1 VKVLSDSR
9 EIFTGKLYVDDF
21 FFDGE
26 DEVPVFKIVLEDGKT
41 MSFADNHK
49 WKFLENKRQTP

>member
-1 VKVLSDSR
+1 M
-9 EIFTGKLYVDDF
+9 DDF

-49 WKFLENKRQTP
+49 WKFLDKRQSDFKPSREIKIKR